1 MSVIS
6 LNEFSFAKLGQGNI
20 HASNSTPIHGRMAI
34 ASGFMPNGEV
44 DPLAENLG
52 EPHMRVVAHEVP
64 VGDWLEIIYV

>member
-6 LNEFSFAKLGQGNI
+6 LNEISIAKFGQGNI
-20 HASNSTPIHGRMAI
+20 HAPNATPIYGRMAV

-44 DPLAENLG
+44 NPLAENLG
-52 EPHMRVVAHEVP
+52 EPHMRLVAHEVP